1 MGLLDKLTSNGS
13 QLTPYDG
20 DNPDK
25 YNQQSKYL
33 DGLAKSQLDL
43 DGRKPL
49 EYDKQTVQILY
60 YAQPT
65 FISSTTSS
73 NLYLAYYP
81 DALLYATLAE
91 AEPYLMNDQRI
102 ATWSALYDRAIA
114 NIKKSDLGS
123 TYPYTT

>member
-43 DGRKPL
+43 DGVQPKV
-49 EYDKQTVQILY
+49 YDKK
-60 YAQPT
+60 
-65 FISSTTSS
+65 S
-73 NLYLAYYP
+73 N
-81 DALLYATLAE
+81 YATDLAVSQLDLNGLVPKVTGKT
-91 AEPYLMNDQRI
+91 PYLDN
-102 ATWSALYDRAIA
+102 LP
-114 NIKKSDLGS
+114 K
-123 TYPYTT
+123 